1 MLSHRMSL
9 LPASATAKAR
19 LAATE
24 AQSRALE
31 LIDMSGGEIWAELI
45 APIREGALQAIAG
58 NAARYTPTIG
68 MPALREAV
76 AEKIASETGQI
87 WLRDEVAI
95 TAGAKQALYNTAMC
109 LFDPGDHVIIPVP
122 YWGTFPAQAKLA
134 GATPVFVETRGN
146 AFIPRVED
154 IERVLTAKT
163 RAIIVNTPN
172 NPTGAVYDRETLTR
186 IATLAVERR
195 LWVIFDECYGT
206 FVHDGSVH
214 YPIVS
219 LVPELRERLVIV
231 NAFSKSLALTGW
243 RIGYLA
249 APARLVQA
257 VNTLQSHTTSN
268 PNVIAQS
275 AILHYLNNRDRQ
287 YEDGLRSRLH
297 QSRQEGLAAL
307 SCLSSLSVPRS
318 QGGFYFYLDLH
329 TWRSGLDQ
337 EGANG
342 DADNIHRFLLNAGV
356 ATVPGSAFGDPQGLR
371 LSYGIDP
378 ALVRQGCDRVVAC
391 LNAWTSEEP
400 QLPRPEKGERR

>member
-1 MLSHRMSL
+1 MSL
-9 LPASATAKAR
+9 LPVSATAKAR

-24 AQSRALE
+24 ARSRALE

-45 APIREGALQAIAG
+45 EPIREGALQAIAD
-58 NAARYTPTIG
+58 NATRYTPTIG
-68 MPALREAV
+68 TPALREAV
-76 AEKIASETGQI
+76 AEKISFETGEI

-109 LFDPGDHVIIPVP
+109 LFDPGDQVIIPAP
-122 YWGTFPAQAKLA
+122 YWGTFPVQAKLA
-134 GATPVFVETRGN
+134 GATPVFVETRWN
-146 AFIPRVED
+146 AFIPRIED

-186 IATLAVERR
+186 IAMLAVKHR

-219 LVPELRERLVIV
+219 LVPELRERLVII

-257 VNTLQSHTTSN
+257 VNTLQSHITSN
-268 PNVIAQS
+268 PNIIAQS
-275 AILHYLNNRDRQ
+275 AILHYLNNRARQ
-287 YEDGLRSRLH
+287 YEDGLRSRLQ

-307 SCLSSLSVPRS
+307 SRLRSLPVPRS
-318 QGGFYFYLDLH
+318 QGGFYFYLDLGP
-329 TWRSGLDQ
+329 WRRGSEQ
-337 EGANG
+337 EANG
-342 DADNIHRFLLNAGV
+342 DADNVHRVLLEETGV

-378 ALVRQGCDRVVAC
+378 ALVREGCDRVVAR
-391 LNAWTSEEP
+391 LNAWASQERPLPGPEE
-400 QLPRPEKGERR
+400 GEHR